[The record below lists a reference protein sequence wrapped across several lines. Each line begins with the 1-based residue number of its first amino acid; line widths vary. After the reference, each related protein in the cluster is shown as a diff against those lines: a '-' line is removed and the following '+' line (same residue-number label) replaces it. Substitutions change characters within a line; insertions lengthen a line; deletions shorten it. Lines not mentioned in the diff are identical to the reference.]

1 MVILNI
7 GMAVS
12 AISRGSHYFV
22 DILAGIGIAILIVAV
37 LKACILGRIAGLGRY
52 PAPHPVR

>member
-12 AISRGSHYFV
+12 AISHGSHYFV
-22 DILAGIGIAILIVAV
+22 DIVAGIGIAILIVAV
-37 LKACILGRIAGLGRY
+37 LKACIRGRIASLGRY